1 MKKFLT
7 VLLALSVVF
16 TYTVGTAFAVSKV
29 DATQSIANQVTQSKE
44 DIDKAATSLTSQFKF
59 VDGYLDK
66 VSDGTKKLGNAQDE
80 GAGLIAKAVIEAKIK
95 KAADAAKTAVDEAA
109 NNEIKNMSADADV
122 SDDALN

>member
-109 NNEIKNMSADADV
+109 NNEIKICLLTQMFQTT
-122 SDDALN
+122 L